1 MKKKKKIR
9 LLSTVKPC
17 LWKMSCTLRTRKQVS
32 FSQSLGLDLGLVSAR
47 TRELPNKPP
56 YIVLKTYI
64 DTFVKQWDA
73 PTRNFFDFVKKE
85 LDFRVKELVAE
96 HFDHYTH
103 GRLKQD
109 VM

>member
-1 MKKKKKIR
+1 
-9 LLSTVKPC
+9 
-17 LWKMSCTLRTRKQVS
+17 MSCTLGTRKQVS
-32 FSQSLGLDLGLVSAR
+32 FSQSLCLDAALVSAR
-47 TRELPNKPP
+47 TRELPNKFP

-73 PTRNFFDFVKKE
+73 PTRNYFDFVKKE
-85 LDFRVKELVAE
+85 LDIRVKELVAE
-96 HFDHYTH
+96 HFNHYTH